1 MGQEILALSAC
12 MILSSNKVH
21 TGNFEQNSRTFQ
33 GLLKDFPT
41 VFKD

>member
-1 MGQEILALSAC
+1 MLIVRNLESIVFEKKGQGSYRQDYV
-12 MILSSNKVH
+12 K
-21 TGNFEQNSRTFQ
+21 FRTFQ

>member
-1 MGQEILALSAC
+1 MDPEIPALLAC

-21 TGNFEQNSRTFQ
+21 TGKFEKYSRTFQ